1 MIRRPPR
8 STLFPYTTAL
18 PIFAEVAARGL
29 AAVAA
34 LEAECARARG
44 HGAVVLEL
52 GQDRGRARAGRLP
65 EGAGVVDVEQVGKA
79 DVCAPQ
85 AVTLRVQASGC
96 LESRLAGL

>member
-65 EGAGVVDVEQVGKA
+65 EGAGVVDVERAA
-79 DVCAPQ
+79 DVEVVAHQVVALGVEIGRASCRE
-85 AVTLRVQASGC
+85 RV
-96 LESRLAGL
+96 